1 MQRLAQA
8 VYSLKA
14 VMNSAC
20 AEARCLCWLPVHHFL
35 FQENTSLHNT
45 ALPPP
50 PGNAFPIL
58 GNSRGKALAAAGRT
72 DGGGRAVAFTREA
85 FMNSDTDATLMTG
98 PIGRYLA
105 NVVRWASGTTG
116 STVRVAGPNGGPYTT
131 TQGIAN
137 LNLSAVSALFHFSWP
152 AGHSLPQHATACT
165 ARQCTSYT
173 RARKLAFKAT
183 RPGPSHRST
192 KCFSL
197 HPATQASLGYSFV
210 PPTGSAGY
218 SLSSPTGLLVTSRR
232 RRGLLATTRTAD
244 VWMNNAGSSYTDAE
258 IAALQDFLRAGG
270 GIIMGHQ
277 AWCAAFDCAGGGK
290 GRGLPH
296 QFTPLSFS
304 GDWLWDSNSCIPCAQ
319 A

>member
-20 AEARCLCWLPVHHFL
+20 AAARCLCWLPVHHFL

-183 RPGPSHRST
+183 RPGPSHRSQNVSHFILPPRRPSAT
-192 KCFSL
+192 ALCPP
-197 HPATQASLGYSFV
+197 PAAPG
-210 PPTGSAGY
+210 
-218 SLSSPTGLLVTSRR
+218 
-232 RRGLLATTRTAD
+232 TA
-244 VWMNNAGSSYTDAE
+244 
-258 IAALQDFLRAGG
+258 
-270 GIIMGHQ
+270 
-277 AWCAAFDCAGGGK
+277 
-290 GRGLPH
+290 
-296 QFTPLSFS
+296 
-304 GDWLWDSNSCIPCAQ
+304 
-319 A
+319 